1 VSLARTTTGR
11 MKRLLIAMICAL
23 LATGAAAD
31 NACAEAPEKS
41 DWDGLYT
48 EFGVRSRSNTIPG
61 VMTGVIGIIHED
73 LRSGASIRGG
83 LSFYTTDE
91 KPDIL
96 TGAELGM
103 RFHMG
108 STVAPFIGIGGFVC
122 SSEEEVRA
130 DDDGIDNDGDGVID
144 EAGETK
150 SQTKDIIGGIYPEVG
165 VHVWLSKYVGLNA
178 SLKYHITT
186 EGRKFYYRIST
197 VGMYMQF

>member
-1 VSLARTTTGR
+1 
-11 MKRLLIAMICAL
+11 MNRLFITLICAL
-23 LATGAAAD
+23 LAIGAAAD
-31 NACAEAPEKS
+31 RASAEAPEKS
-41 DWDGLYT
+41 DWNGLYT

-61 VMTGVIGIIHED
+61 VMTGVIGIVHVD
-73 LRSGASIRGG
+73 MRSGASIRGG

-91 KPDIL
+91 KRDLL

-122 SSEEEVRA
+122 SSEERVHA
-130 DDDGIDNDGDGVID
+130 DNDGIDNDNDGVID

-150 SQTKDIIGGIYPEVG
+150 NQVKDFIAGIYPEVG
-165 VHVWLSKYVGLNA
+165 VHFWLSKNVGLNA
-178 SLKYHITT
+178 SSKYHITT
-186 EGRKFYYRIST
+186 EGRKFYYWIST